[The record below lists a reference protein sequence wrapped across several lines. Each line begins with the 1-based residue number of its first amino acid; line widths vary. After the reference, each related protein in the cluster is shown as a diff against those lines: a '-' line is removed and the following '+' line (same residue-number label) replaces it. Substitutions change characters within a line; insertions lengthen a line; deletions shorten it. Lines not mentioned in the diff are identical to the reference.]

1 MSEQATLARPYARAV
16 FELAREGGDFA
27 AWSEALAA
35 LSEAVAAPEVAAL
48 IGHPALTRAQ
58 LGEAFAEALKGAS
71 APVRNLV
78 RLLAEN
84 GRLRLLPAIRDGY
97 EALRAEAEG
106 RVDVRVTTA
115 VEADEAIRGALA
127 EAIARRLA
135 RKVNVSWS
143 VDASLLGGALIRAG
157 DTVIDGS
164 VVGELER
171 LRQAV
176 AA

>member
-1 MSEQATLARPYARAV
+1 M
-16 FELAREGGDFA
+16 
-27 AWSEALAA
+27 
-35 LSEAVAAPEVAAL
+35 
-48 IGHPALTRAQ
+48 
-58 LGEAFAEALKGAS
+58 
-71 APVRNLV
+71 
-78 RLLAEN
+78 
-84 GRLRLLPAIRDGY
+84 
-97 EALRAEAEG
+97 
-106 RVDVRVTTA
+106 RVTTA